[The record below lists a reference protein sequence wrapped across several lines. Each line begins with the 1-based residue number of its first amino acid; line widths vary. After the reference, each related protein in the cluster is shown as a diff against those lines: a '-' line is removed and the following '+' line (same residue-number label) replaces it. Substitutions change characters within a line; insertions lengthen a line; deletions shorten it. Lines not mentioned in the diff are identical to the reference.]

1 MVTKNEKTA
10 VDFPRLR
17 VLMNDRGVSAAFLG
31 ALAGTNNRHYLGDR
45 ERTSGLVPTAVV
57 EKWAEHL
64 GTTVEYLTGKTDD
77 PAIPA
82 AVKTEAEVRVAL
94 FGGENVSDDDWA
106 EVLRFVDYIKERR
119 KK

>member
-1 MVTKNEKTA
+1 MVMKSEKAA
-10 VDFPRLR
+10 VDFSRLR
-17 VLMNDRGVSAAFLG
+17 QIMIDRGVGAAFLG
-31 ALAGTNNRHYLGDR
+31 GLVGRDKYYLRDR
-45 ERTSGLVPTAVV
+45 ERSSGLLPLSDLEV
-57 EKWAEHL
+57 WASHL

>member
-1 MVTKNEKTA
+1 MVAKYEKTA

-17 VLMNDRGVSAAFLG
+17 KIMADRGVSAVFLG
-31 ALAGTNNRHYLGDR
+31 ELVNRDRHYLGDR
-45 ERTSGLVPTAVV
+45 ERTSGVVPIADLEV
-57 EKWAEHL
+57 WAEHL

-106 EVLRFVDYIKERR
+106 EVLRFVDYIKARR
-119 KK
+119 KQ